1 LIDRGRNVESKGIF
15 EGVKILEFGQIV
27 AGPLISTY
35 LADYGA
41 EVVHI
46 ESHKR
51 PDQYRL
57 YPPFKDNKPGINRGL
72 DFVIYSHNKYGITL
86 DLRHPKGIEVAKR
99 LVKNWANVVTE
110 NFTPG
115 VMKRLGLDYEE
126 LRKIKPDVIMLSSC
140 NLGQTGP
147 YAAHPGMGSHLT
159 HLSGFTHLSGWPD
172 RDPLILYGPYIDF
185 IGVVYGTIALA
196 AALDYR
202 RRTRKGQY
210 IDVAQFEGGI
220 QFLASTLLDY
230 AVNGRIQGRKGN
242 RCDYAAPHGAYP
254 CRGEDRWCV
263 IAVFTD
269 KEWEDLC
276 RIMGEPD
283 WGKDPKFATLL
294 GRKQNEEELDRL
306 IGEWTSTLSTE
317 EVMAKLQS
325 AGVEGAVVKNPQEM
339 YDDPHLKRY
348 LWAEMEHA
356 EIGKYHLQVPSFK
369 LSKVPTQLRMPGPLL
384 GEHNEYVYM
393 NLAGFSR
400 EEYEQLQEEGV
411 FE

>member
-1 LIDRGRNVESKGIF
+1 MEGKGVFQNVK
-15 EGVKILEFGQIV
+15 VLEFGQIV

-35 LADYGA
+35 LTDYGA
-41 EVVHI
+41 EVVHV

-72 DFVIYSHNKYGITL
+72 DFAIYSHNKYGVTL
-86 DLRHPKGIEVAKR
+86 NLRHPKGIEVAKR
-99 LVKNWANVVTE
+99 LLKDWANVVTE

-126 LRKIKPDVIMLSSC
+126 LRRIKPDLIMLSSC

-147 YAAHPGMGSHLT
+147 YATHPGMGSHLT
-159 HLSGFTHLSGWPD
+159 HLSGFTNMSGWPD

-185 IGVVYGTIALA
+185 IGVVYGTIALT

-202 RRTRKGQY
+202 RRTGKGQH
-210 IDVAQFEGGI
+210 IDVAQLEGGV
-220 QFLASTLLDY
+220 QFLAPTLLDY
-230 AVNGRIQGRKGN
+230 KVNNRVQERKGN

-254 CRGEDRWCV
+254 CQGEDRWCV

-269 KEWEDLC
+269 EEWQSL
-276 RIMGEPD
+276 RKAIGEPD
-283 WGKDPKFATLL
+283 WVKDPKFATLL
-294 GRKQNEEELDRL
+294 GRKRNEEELDRL
-306 IGEWTSTLSTE
+306 IGEWTSKLTAE
-317 EVMAKLQS
+317 KVMTKLQS
-325 AGVEGAVVKNPQEM
+325 VGVESAVVKNPKEM
-339 YDDPHLKRY
+339 YEDPHLQEY
-348 LWAEMEHA
+348 LWAEMDHA

-369 LSKVPTQLRMPGPLL
+369 LSKVPIQLRMPGPLL

-393 NLAGFSR
+393 NLAGLTQ
-400 EEYEQLQEEGV
+400 EEYKQLEKEGV

>member
-1 LIDRGRNVESKGIF
+1 VEGNGIF
-15 EGVKILEFGQIV
+15 EDVKILEFGQIV

-51 PDQYRL
+51 PDQYRF
-57 YPPFKDNKPGINRGL
+57 YPPFKDNKPGVNRGL
-72 DFVIYSHNKYGITL
+72 DFAIYSHNKYGITL

-126 LRKIKPDVIMLSSC
+126 LRKIKPDLIMLSSC

-185 IGVVYGTIALA
+185 IGVVYGTIALV

-202 RRTRKGQY
+202 RQTRKGQY

-230 AVNGRIQGRKGN
+230 TVNGRIQERKGN

-269 KEWEDLC
+269 QEWEDLT
-276 RIMGEPD
+276 RIMGDPD
-283 WGKDPKFATLL
+283 WARDPKFATLPD
-294 GRKQNEEELDRL
+294 RKRNEEELDRL
-306 IGEWTSTLSTE
+306 IGEWTSTLSAE

-325 AGVEGAVVKNPQEM
+325 VGVEGAVVKNPQEM
-339 YDDPHLKRY
+339 YDDPHLKQY

-356 EIGKYHLQVPSFK
+356 EIGKYHVQVPSFK
-369 LSKVPTQLRMPGPLL
+369 LSRVPTQLRKSAPLL
-384 GEHNEYVYM
+384 GEHNEYVYV

-400 EEYEQLQEEGV
+400 EEYQKLQQEGV

>member
-1 LIDRGRNVESKGIF
+1 MKGKGVF
-15 EGVKILEFGQIV
+15 EDVKVLEFGQIV

-35 LADYGA
+35 LSDYGA

-72 DFVIYSHNKYGITL
+72 DFAIYSHNKYGITL
-86 DLRHPKGIEVAKR
+86 NLRHPKGIEIAKR
-99 LVKNWANVVTE
+99 LLKDWANVVTE

-126 LRKIKPDVIMLSSC
+126 LRKIKPDLIMLSSC

-147 YAAHPGMGSHLT
+147 YATHPGMGSHLT
-159 HLSGFTHLSGWPD
+159 HLSGFTNISGWPD

-185 IGVVYGTIALA
+185 IGVVYGTIALT

-202 RRTRKGQY
+202 RRTGKGQH
-210 IDVAQFEGGI
+210 IDVAQLEGGV
-220 QFLASTLLDY
+220 QFLAPILLDY
-230 AVNGRIQGRKGN
+230 TVNNRIQGRQGN

-254 CRGEDRWCV
+254 CQGEDRWCV
-263 IAVFTD
+263 IAVFAD
-269 KEWEDLC
+269 EEWQRLKEV
-276 RIMGEPD
+276 MGEPD
-283 WGKDPKFATLL
+283 WAKGSKFATLL
-294 GRKQNEEELDRL
+294 GRKRNEEELDRL
-306 IGEWTSTLSTE
+306 IGEWTAKLTAE
-317 EVMAKLQS
+317 EVMNKLQS
-325 AGVEGAVVKNPQEM
+325 VGVEAAVVKNTKEM
-339 YDDPHLKRY
+339 YEDPHLQEY
-348 LWAEMEHA
+348 LWAEMDHA
-356 EIGKYHLQVPSFK
+356 EIGKYHLQVPSYK
-369 LSKVPTQLRMPGPLL
+369 LSKVPPQLRMPGPLL

-393 NLAGFSR
+393 NLAGLTQ
-400 EEYEQLQEEGV
+400 EEYKQLEKEGV

>member
-1 LIDRGRNVESKGIF
+1 MEGKGIF
-15 EGVKILEFGQIV
+15 EDVNILEFGQIV

-72 DFVIYSHNKYGITL
+72 DFAIYSHNKYGITL
-86 DLRHPKGIEVAKR
+86 NLRHPKGIEVAKR
-99 LVKNWANVVTE
+99 ILEKWANVVTE

-126 LRKIKPDVIMLSSC
+126 LRKIKPDMIMLSSC

-147 YAAHPGMGSHLT
+147 HATHPGMGSHLT

-185 IGVVYGTIALA
+185 IGVVYGTIALT

-202 RRTRKGQY
+202 RRTGKGQY
-210 IDVAQFEGGI
+210 IDVAQLEAGV
-220 QFLASTLLDY
+220 QFLSPTLLDY
-230 AVNGRIQGRKGN
+230 RVNDRVQGRQGN

-254 CRGEDRWCV
+254 CQGEDRWCV
-263 IAVFTD
+263 IAVFND
-269 KEWEDLC
+269 EEWKNLC
-276 RIMGEPD
+276 RVMGEPD
-283 WGKDPKFATLL
+283 WANDPKFSTLL
-294 GRKQNEEELDRL
+294 GRKRNEEELDRL
-306 IGEWTSTLSTE
+306 LGEWTSNLTAE
-317 EVMAKLQS
+317 EVMTKLQS
-325 AGVEGAVVKNPQEM
+325 AGVEAAVVKNPQEM
-339 YDDPHLKRY
+339 YEDPHLKEY

-369 LSKVPTQLRMPGPLL
+369 LSKAPPQLRMPGPLL

-393 NLAGFSR
+393 NMAGFTK
-400 EEYEQLQEEGV
+400 EEYEQLEQEGV

>member
-1 LIDRGRNVESKGIF
+1 MKGNGIF
-15 EGVKILEFGQIV
+15 EDVKILEFGQIV

-41 EVVHI
+41 EVIHI

-72 DFVIYSHNKYGITL
+72 DFAIYSHNKYGITL
-86 DLRHPKGIEVAKR
+86 NLRHPKGVEVAKR
-99 LVKNWANVVTE
+99 LVEKWANVVTE

-126 LRKIKPDVIMLSSC
+126 LRKIKPDLIMLSSC

-196 AALDYR
+196 SALDYR
-202 RRTRKGQY
+202 RRTGTGQY

-220 QFLASTLLDY
+220 QFLAPTLLDY
-230 AVNGRIQGRKGN
+230 TLNGRIQARKGN

-263 IAVFTD
+263 IAVFSD
-269 KEWEDLC
+269 KEWEELT
-276 RIMGEPD
+276 RAMGEPD
-283 WGKDPKFATLL
+283 WARDPKFATLL

-306 IGEWTSTLSTE
+306 IGEWTSALSPE

-325 AGVEGAVVKNPQEM
+325 LGVEGVIVKNPQEM
-339 YDDPHLKRY
+339 YDDPHLKHY

-356 EIGKYHLQVPSFK
+356 EIGKYHAQVPSFK
-369 LSKVPTQLRMPGPLL
+369 LSRAPVQLRRPGPLL

-393 NLAGFSR
+393 NLVGFSR
-400 EEYEQLQEEGV
+400 EEYEQLQQEGV

>member
-1 LIDRGRNVESKGIF
+1 MEGKGVFENVK
-15 EGVKILEFGQIV
+15 VLEFGQIV

-35 LADYGA
+35 LSDYGA
-41 EVVHI
+41 EVVHV

-72 DFVIYSHNKYGITL
+72 DFAIYSHNKYGITL
-86 DLRHPKGIEVAKR
+86 NLRHPKGIEVAKR
-99 LVKNWANVVTE
+99 LLKDWANVVTE

-126 LRKIKPDVIMLSSC
+126 LKRIKPDLIMLSSC

-147 YAAHPGMGSHLT
+147 YATHPGMGSHLT
-159 HLSGFTHLSGWPD
+159 HLSGFTNMSGWPD

-185 IGVVYGTIALA
+185 IGVVYGTIALT

-202 RRTRKGQY
+202 RRTGKGQH
-210 IDVAQFEGGI
+210 IDVAQLEGGV
-220 QFLASTLLDY
+220 QFLAPTLLDY
-230 AVNGRIQGRKGN
+230 KVNNRVQGRKGN

-254 CRGEDRWCV
+254 CQGDDRWCV

-269 KEWEDLC
+269 EEWQSL
-276 RIMGEPD
+276 RKAIGEPD
-283 WGKDPKFATLL
+283 WAKDPKFATLL
-294 GRKQNEEELDRL
+294 GRKRNEEELDRL
-306 IGEWTSTLSTE
+306 IGEWTSKLTAE
-317 EVMAKLQS
+317 KVMTKLQS
-325 AGVEGAVVKNPQEM
+325 VGVESAVVKNPKEM
-339 YDDPHLKRY
+339 YEDPHLQEY
-348 LWAEMEHA
+348 LWAEMDHA

-393 NLAGFSR
+393 NLAGLTQ
-400 EEYEQLQEEGV
+400 EEYKQLEKEGV